1 MDFVR
6 TEKGKVEGS
15 GGIVPEPKVAAEI
28 LVGEKTGPMASVRTG
43 VASIQE
49 AAAQPDLATLKPLQL
64 VAVERMN
71 KFTRKVQELG
81 E

>member
-1 MDFVR
+1 
-6 TEKGKVEGS
+6 
-15 GGIVPEPKVAAEI
+15 VAAEI